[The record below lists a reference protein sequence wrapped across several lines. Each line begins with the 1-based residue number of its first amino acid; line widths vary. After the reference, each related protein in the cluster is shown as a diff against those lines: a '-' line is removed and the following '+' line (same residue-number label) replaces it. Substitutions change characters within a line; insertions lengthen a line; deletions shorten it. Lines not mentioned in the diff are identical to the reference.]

1 MFIFVY
7 ILFDKF
13 QFWGLLQI
21 VFCIVLS
28 KELVNDMTRFGKTT
42 PVWQMLKSTVQLG
55 EFERSFCSK
64 LRRKKERMQFFFNS
78 NQMKFWVLSL
88 KQSWKICAQQKF
100 ATFDHSHRSH
110 WLKHHAIHS
119 CTFIISYLG
128 WSLFLLLKCFNYFNT
143 IMVVNNL

>member
-1 MFIFVY
+1 MY

-28 KELVNDMTRFGKTT
+28 KGLVNDMTRFGKTT

-64 LRRKKERMQFFFNS
+64 LRRKEERKKECNSFSLLTKWSFEFCPWNRAGKFVHSRNLPPLVIVTGHTGWNITQSTRVPSSFLTLVGNCFF
-78 NQMKFWVLSL
+78 
-88 KQSWKICAQQKF
+88 
-100 ATFDHSHRSH
+100 
-110 WLKHHAIHS
+110 
-119 CTFIISYLG
+119 Y
-128 WSLFLLLKCFNYFNT
+128 
-143 IMVVNNL
+143 